1 VARWGLVILP
11 FAALVSLVVV
21 ALTSSSPSE
30 ITDRTRVSAE
40 PVTYTVGPRVLQ
52 SHLVVRGAKHLR
64 DRADVLAPPAA
75 EGNRPVLT
83 SLAVTVD
90 ATVSPCGLIGS
101 VADRPIIA
109 VAGVIQPYRD
119 LRPGDVGTDVAQ
131 LRTALAACGHLSDDP
146 PGVFGPTTTQAI
158 LDVYASIG
166 FPPLTT
172 QGTMGQLLAKRAEL
186 DRAENNAEGLLRSTT
201 GDTAA
206 AQGVLDAARAATTE
220 FSRSEGVVV
229 LATEIAVLGALPGRV
244 VSIGAV
250 LGQTLTEGEIILTIE
265 SGPELVRADITQSQ
279 RALLK
284 PGLDAV
290 TDGQPSIPL
299 KVTRV
304 VSTETAALP
313 DGVAATSTLT
323 VELTPVEPNALYID
337 GSEVTVRVALVPPR
351 SVDLVVPSSA
361 IVPDEESNTARVLV
375 LDGTRQRPV
384 TVSIGQTV
392 DGWVEIIDS
401 GMLRRGDS
409 VVLGSGRTR

>member
-1 VARWGLVILP
+1 
-11 FAALVSLVVV
+11 
-21 ALTSSSPSE
+21 
-30 ITDRTRVSAE
+30 
-40 PVTYTVGPRVLQ
+40 
-52 SHLVVRGAKHLR
+52 
-64 DRADVLAPPAA
+64 
-75 EGNRPVLT
+75 
-83 SLAVTVD
+83 
-90 ATVSPCGLIGS
+90 
-101 VADRPIIA
+101 
-109 VAGVIQPYRD
+109 
-119 LRPGDVGTDVAQ
+119 
-131 LRTALAACGHLSDDP
+131 
-146 PGVFGPTTTQAI
+146 
-158 LDVYASIG
+158 
-166 FPPLTT
+166 
-172 QGTMGQLLAKRAEL
+172 M
-186 DRAENNAEGLLRSTT
+186 
-201 GDTAA
+201 
-206 AQGVLDAARAATTE
+206 
-220 FSRSEGVVV
+220 V

>member
-1 VARWGLVILP
+1 MARWGLVILP

-299 KVTRV
+299 KVTRRLDGDCCTARRRRGHV
-304 VSTETAALP
+304 HPDSRVDASGAERPLHRWIRGHRAGRSRSASISRSRGSKFSHRSRRGIQHCSSAGTRRHPSTA
-313 DGVAATSTLT
+313 SH
-323 VELTPVEPNALYID
+323 
-337 GSEVTVRVALVPPR
+337 
-351 SVDLVVPSSA
+351 SVDRS
-361 IVPDEESNTARVLV
+361 
-375 LDGTRQRPV
+375 DG
-384 TVSIGQTV
+384 
-392 DGWVEIIDS
+392 
-401 GMLRRGDS
+401 
-409 VVLGSGRTR
+409 

>member
-1 VARWGLVILP
+1 MARWGLVILP

-172 QGTMGQLLAKRAEL
+172 QGTMGQLLASA
-186 DRAENNAEGLLRSTT
+186 
-201 GDTAA
+201 
-206 AQGVLDAARAATTE
+206 
-220 FSRSEGVVV
+220 
-229 LATEIAVLGALPGRV
+229 
-244 VSIGAV
+244 
-250 LGQTLTEGEIILTIE
+250 
-265 SGPELVRADITQSQ
+265 
-279 RALLK
+279 
-284 PGLDAV
+284 
-290 TDGQPSIPL
+290 PS
-299 KVTRV
+299 
-304 VSTETAALP
+304 
-313 DGVAATSTLT
+313 
-323 VELTPVEPNALYID
+323 
-337 GSEVTVRVALVPPR
+337 
-351 SVDLVVPSSA
+351 
-361 IVPDEESNTARVLV
+361 
-375 LDGTRQRPV
+375 
-384 TVSIGQTV
+384 SIGQRTMPRV
-392 DGWVEIIDS
+392 SSDLPPETPQLPRAYSTPLEPLPRSSVEA
-401 GMLRRGDS
+401 RVWWCWPRK
-409 VVLGSGRTR
+409 